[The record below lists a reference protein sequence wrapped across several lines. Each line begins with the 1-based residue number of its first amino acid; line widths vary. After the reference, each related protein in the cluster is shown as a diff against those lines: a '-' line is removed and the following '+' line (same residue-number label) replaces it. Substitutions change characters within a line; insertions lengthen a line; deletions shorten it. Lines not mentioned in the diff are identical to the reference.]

1 VNIFKDFGKIAFKQK
16 KLKYYYMDLKKPY
29 IISIYAILR
38 NEKGKFLLLRRSQ
51 NSHSNPGKWDLPGGK
66 LNHRELL
73 EEAVVREV
81 LEETGISIIPG
92 NIAGYVTF
100 ELPDKKVIA
109 IVYDGGYVI
118 TDIKL
123 SYEHMEYAWIDLD
136 TILEMNTLPPYFRDF
151 FKKFSI
157 ENKKF
162 SE

>member
-1 VNIFKDFGKIAFKQK
+1 MN
-16 KLKYYYMDLKKPY
+16 LEKPY
-29 IISIYAILR
+29 IISVYAILR

-81 LEETGISIIPG
+81 WEETGISIIAG

-109 IVYDGGYVI
+109 IIYDGGYVI

-123 SYEHMEYAWIDLD
+123 SYEHIEYAWISLD
-136 TILEMNTLPPYFRDF
+136 AILEINTLPPYFRDF
-151 FKKFSI
+151 FKRFVIESKKSSESSI
-157 ENKKF
+157 
-162 SE
+162 